1 MVYGYQ
7 SISLFILIQFLIRIK
22 PKPQQRHRNNGR
34 FQYDPSKSDKKDF
47 ILLSKQYAPPKPIT
61 DIVEIDI
68 TFCYKR
74 PASHF
79 RTKNKEKILK
89 DSLPFFKVG
98 RPDVDN
104 LAKFYLDAMQGIFY
118 KDDSQVVSLHGRKV
132 YGKEDY
138 VMVKIIPSKNFT
150 KFA

>member
-1 MVYGYQ
+1 
-7 SISLFILIQFLIRIK
+7 LIKFLIRIK

-34 FQYDPSKSDKKDF
+34 FQYDPSKGDKRDF
-47 ILLSKQYAPPKPIT
+47 LFLAKQYAPKKPIT
-61 DIVEIDI
+61 DIIEMDL

-74 PASHF
+74 PDSHF
-79 RTKNKEKILK
+79 RSKNKEKILK
-89 DSLPFFKVG
+89 DNVPFFKAG
-98 RPDVDN
+98 LQDVDN
-104 LAKFYLDAMQGIFY
+104 LAKMYMDSMQGTFY
-118 KDDSQVVSLHGRKV
+118 KNDSQIVSLHARKV